1 MEAKPKNK
9 VLVVVGPSG
18 VGKDT
23 LMLKLFEKYPNVFKK
38 GTTHTSRLIRPGEVD
53 GETYHYVTKEE
64 FLNLK
69 EKNGFV
75 ETNFYNNNYYGL
87 SKMELEKAE
96 KMNKIMYVIIDING
110 AYSVHNLKIP
120 ANYIAFLPPSIE
132 TLEKRL
138 AGRGTEKQDV
148 IAGRIKIAKDE
159 VKRIQETKFFNYKII
174 NGDIDKALKEL
185 EDKMKILYPQF
196 LKK

>member
-9 VLVVVGPSG
+9 VLVIVGPSG

-38 GTTHTSRLIRPGEVD
+38 GTTHTSRQIRPGETD
-53 GETYHYVTKEE
+53 GETYHYVTKEA
-64 FLNLK
+64 FLSLK
-69 EKNGFV
+69 DKNGFV

-138 AGRGTEKQDV
+138 TGRGTEKQDV

>member
-38 GTTHTSRLIRPGEVD
+38 GTTHTSRQIRPGEVD
-53 GETYHYVTKEE
+53 GENYHYVTKEA
-64 FLNLK
+64 FLDLK
-69 EKNGFV
+69 DKNGFV

-138 AGRGTEKQDV
+138 TGRGTEKQDV

-174 NGDIDKALKEL
+174 NDDMNKALKEL

>member
-110 AYSVHNLKIP
+110 DYSVHNLKIP

>member
-9 VLVVVGPSG
+9 VLVIVGPSG

-38 GTTHTSRLIRPGEVD
+38 GTTHTSRQIRPGETD
-53 GETYHYVTKEE
+53 GETYHYVSKEA
-64 FLNLK
+64 FLSLK
-69 EKNGFV
+69 DKNGFV

-138 AGRGTEKQDV
+138 TGRGTEKQDV

-159 VKRIQETKFFNYKII
+159 VKRIQETTFFNYKII
-174 NGDIDKALKEL
+174 NDDMNKALKEL